1 MITAIT
7 SGGSHERAVQ
17 FYFHSDPFATAQWTS
32 RLDHGR
38 ERSSVTATQ
47 ACLELGGDQ
56 GGDGQALAQG
66 RQKHRWWTGLALA
79 CGGVWD
85 VLQEFRI
92 TKMFAADER
101 RHAAIPK
108 TVAMIRFWA
117 MISPLLVLRSCPLRI
132 MCITS
137 KPLRVLQAVRK
148 EPNPKQYL
156 ARLLTNR

>member
-1 MITAIT
+1 MVLSRYSGKTQNT
-7 SGGSHERAVQ
+7 SEYYSVFKRPANRA
-17 FYFHSDPFATAQWTS
+17 
-32 RLDHGR
+32 
-38 ERSSVTATQ
+38 
-47 ACLELGGDQ
+47 
-56 GGDGQALAQG
+56 ALQES
-66 RQKHRWWTGLALA
+66 T
-79 CGGVWD
+79 D

-92 TKMFAADER
+92 TKMFAADGH

-117 MISPLLVLRSCPLRI
+117 MISPLLVPRSCPLRI

>member
-1 MITAIT
+1 MHAIA
-7 SGGSHERAVQ
+7 GENADGAIVHL
-17 FYFHSDPFATAQWTS
+17 H
-32 RLDHGR
+32 R
-38 ERSSVTATQ
+38 EV
-47 ACLELGGDQ
+47 
-56 GGDGQALAQG
+56 
-66 RQKHRWWTGLALA
+66 HRELALA
-79 CGGVWD
+79 VAQDVTHAGIEADTFCDGVELCDRGVEGILRWRVRDRRVCHAVCGHPYGLRED

-92 TKMFAADER
+92 TKTFAADGR

-117 MISPLLVLRSCPLRI
+117 MISPLLVPRSCPLRI

-137 KPLRVLQAVRK
+137 KPLRALQAVRK

>member
-1 MITAIT
+1 MRKKYPSDIT
-7 SGGSHERAVQ
+7 RKQ
-17 FYFHSDPFATAQWTS
+17 FQKIRPLLEKARKKTKPRT
-32 RLDHGR
+32 LDR
-38 ERSSVTATQ
+38 YDVF
-47 ACLELGGDQ
+47 
-56 GGDGQALAQG
+56 
-66 RQKHRWWTGLALA
+66 
-79 CGGVWD
+79 CGD

-117 MISPLLVLRSCPLRI
+117 MISPLLVPRSCPLRI

-137 KPLRVLQAVRK
+137 KPLGVLQAVRK

>member
-1 MITAIT
+1 VQESKKAC
-7 SGGSHERAVQ
+7 SHGLLLLA
-17 FYFHSDPFATAQWTS
+17 FAG
-32 RLDHGR
+32 LLR
-38 ERSSVTATQ
+38 EIVDVASFVCA
-47 ACLELGGDQ
+47 
-56 GGDGQALAQG
+56 
-66 RQKHRWWTGLALA
+66 GLAVGLLMLTA
-79 CGGVWD
+79 CREAPPERWD

-92 TKMFAADER
+92 TKIFAADER

-117 MISPLLVLRSCPLRI
+117 MISPLLVPRSCPLRI

-137 KPLRVLQAVRK
+137 KPLRALQAVRK

>member
-1 MITAIT
+1 MARSAIHP
-7 SGGSHERAVQ
+7 GEH
-17 FYFHSDPFATAQWTS
+17 
-32 RLDHGR
+32 
-38 ERSSVTATQ
+38 
-47 ACLELGGDQ
+47 
-56 GGDGQALAQG
+56 LAE
-66 RQKHRWWTGLALA
+66 AME
-79 CGGVWD
+79 D
-85 VLQEFRI
+85 VLQEFWI

-117 MISPLLVLRSCPLRI
+117 MISPLLMPWSCPLRI

>member
-1 MITAIT
+1 MSERNTEMKS
-7 SGGSHERAVQ
+7 SGTGGKLSL
-17 FYFHSDPFATAQWTS
+17 S
-32 RLDHGR
+32 
-38 ERSSVTATQ
+38 RSSRVVGSFNDER
-47 ACLELGGDQ
+47 LRRRE
-56 GGDGQALAQG
+56 
-66 RQKHRWWTGLALA
+66 LALCA
-79 CGGVWD
+79 AYLSLKNRELQMEKQEPDKLTTQRIEAFSDGD

-92 TKMFAADER
+92 TKMFAADGR

-117 MISPLLVLRSCPLRI
+117 MISPLLVPRSCPLRI

-156 ARLLTNR
+156 ASRLTNR